1 LSEVLNNWFKE
12 WHVLYVVGAKADKMA
27 YVHTP
32 FFVLV
37 QENGMHWIE
46 LLKGS
51 NLDTVRNQQIE

>member
-1 LSEVLNNWFKE
+1 MYILKP
-12 WHVLYVVGAKADKMA
+12 
-27 YVHTP
+27 P

-37 QENGMHWIE
+37 QENGMCWIE